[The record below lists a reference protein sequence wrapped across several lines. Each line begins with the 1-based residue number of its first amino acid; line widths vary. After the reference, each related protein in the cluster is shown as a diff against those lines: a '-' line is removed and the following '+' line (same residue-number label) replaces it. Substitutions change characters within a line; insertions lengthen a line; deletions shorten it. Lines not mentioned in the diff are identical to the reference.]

1 MTFKQACSA
10 AAIAA
15 AMLYAGQS
23 RAAGTDVPLVTP
35 VGITMQ
41 DSQTM
46 TGAAPGG
53 GGRGGRGGGGEEEG
67 GAGGKADPNAP
78 KLKTPG
84 LFAGG
89 GFRRSDSFILSDDQA
104 RPLYI
109 YEDDVTP
116 GKSACVDECAK
127 HWPPM
132 QVAKGAKD
140 GGQWTIITRP
150 DKTKQWAYRGKPVYR
165 FEGDTEGGK
174 INGLKGGSKKWQVA
188 KFELAEDVTR
198 PPIIGVVESRIAGG
212 YVLVDHSQM
221 TLYAYTGKGMPKETC
236 NTTACLQRWEPVL
249 APDVAGTVGE
259 FSTVSRP
266 DGITQWA
273 YKGKPLFT
281 YAGDYTMGDAF
292 GIGQNKDFQV
302 AMLAR
307 HWMPPE
313 AGLKLDLARGP
324 IMTKDKKTLYRLDT
338 SFHQPDG
345 HGIPYSAPG
354 SPKVGKALGTASCDD
369 ECLKTW
375 QPYVAPAGSVGT
387 GYWEVV
393 TRSNGVK
400 QWSYRGFAMYS
411 YPGDKTPT
419 DRVGSD
425 TYEVLATDDNT
436 KDVYDDANPYGRR
449 AVRGANAAARFWA
462 YAEP

>member
-10 AAIAA
+10 AALAA
-15 AMLYAGQS
+15 AVLYAGQS
-23 RAAGTDVPLVTP
+23 RAAGNDVPYVTP
-35 VGITMQ
+35 IGITLQ
-41 DSQTM
+41 DTQTM
-46 TGAAPGG
+46 IGGAPGG
-53 GGRGGRGGGGEEEG
+53 GRGRGGGGGGEEEDGG
-67 GAGGKADPNAP
+67 GAGAAKFP
-78 KLKTPG
+78 KTPG
-84 LFAGG
+84 FFPGG
-89 GFRRSDSFILSDDQA
+89 GFRRGENFVLADDQA

-109 YEDDVTP
+109 YEDDTA
-116 GKSACVDECAK
+116 GKSTCVDECAK
-127 HWPPM
+127 QWPALQPVKDA
-132 QVAKGAKD
+132 QD

-165 FEGDTEGGK
+165 FAGDTEGGK
-174 INGLKGGSKKWQVA
+174 INGLKAGGKKWQTA
-188 KFELAEDVTR
+188 KFEIAEDVKR
-198 PPIIGVVESRIAGG
+198 PPIIGVEESRNAGG
-212 YVLVDHSQM
+212 YVLVDHAEM
-221 TLYAYTGKGMPKETC
+221 TLYAYTGKGMPHEAC
-236 NTTACLQRWEPVL
+236 NTSACLQRWTPVL
-249 APDVAGTVGE
+249 APDVAGAVGE
-259 FSTVSRP
+259 FSTIARP

-281 YAGDYTMGDAF
+281 YAGDYVAGDAF
-292 GIGQNKDFQV
+292 GVGQSKDFQV

-324 IMTKDKKTLYRLDT
+324 IVTKDKKTLYRLDT

-369 ECLKTW
+369 TCLKTW
-375 QPYVAPAGSVGT
+375 QPYVAPPGAVGT
-387 GYWEVV
+387 GYWEIA
-393 TRSNGVK
+393 TRSNGVR
-400 QWSYRGFAMYS
+400 QWTYRGFAMYS

-425 TYEVLATDDNT
+425 SYEVLVSEDLS
-436 KDVYDDANPYGRR
+436 KDVYDDSNPFGRR